1 MWYEIGIKI
10 LKILICFGIV
20 FESFII
26 EFLIHLLTNNLIF
39 IVWVYRLCI
48 LFYPSVCFH
57 RYWMSWLLQLCNKF
71 WDQVVLILQLH
82 SIFQSCFGYFDYS
95 SAFFF
100 FHFFKNVTINLSI
113 FLKKC
118 VKILIGLHWSYQ
130 FGENCH
136 FRIESSVNSVLSFHL
151 FRTSFILSNIFKRLV
166 LRSCTSFFKPDPM
179 YYYFLML

>member
-100 FHFFKNVTINLSI
+100 FISLKMLESTCQFFKKSVLRFWLDCIDRINLGRIVILELSLLWIQCCLSTYLELHLFSAI
-113 FLKKC
+113 FLK
-118 VKILIGLHWSYQ
+118 G
-130 FGENCH
+130 
-136 FRIESSVNSVLSFHL
+136 
-151 FRTSFILSNIFKRLV
+151 
-166 LRSCTSFFKPDPM
+166 
-179 YYYFLML
+179 